1 MSASDFAAPATE
13 AELVALA
20 EKLRERNFEVVIVQ
34 DGAEAKAEVLKRI
47 PEGAKVH
54 AGKSRTLEDA
64 GLFKEFM
71 ENERYDFVRRTT
83 MKMDQRTQRDEM
95 RKLGAAPD
103 VMVNSAHA
111 VTEAGQIVFT
121 SASGSQ
127 IGPIASGAGKLILV
141 IGSQKIVPDLDTAFR
156 RIEEHVF
163 PYEDARLREAMG
175 VGTKITR
182 TLILERD
189 FVPGRTTI
197 LLVAPR
203 SASKHLLGSFRGLP
217 EVRFAQTHRVP
228 VTSGPV

>member
-1 MSASDFAAPATE
+1 MGTMTADFAARASE
-13 AELVALA
+13 ADLEALA

-34 DGAEAKAEVLKRI
+34 DGEEAKAEVLKRI
-47 PEGAKVH
+47 PDGARVH
-54 AGKSRTLEDA
+54 SGKSKTLEDA

-71 ENERYDFVRRTT
+71 ENERFDFVRRAT
-83 MKMDQRTQRDEM
+83 MKLDLRTQRDEM

-111 VTEAGQIVFT
+111 VTEAGQIVIT

-156 RIEEHVF
+156 RIQDYVF
-163 PYEDARLREAMG
+163 PYEDARLREQMG

-182 TLILERD
+182 TLILESD
-189 FVPGRTTI
+189 FMPGRTTVV
-197 LLVAPR
+197 LVRDPI
-203 SASKHLLGSFRGLP
+203 G
-217 EVRFAQTHRVP
+217 V
-228 VTSGPV
+228 

>member
-1 MSASDFAAPATE
+1 MAMSTVDFAAPASE
-13 AELVALA
+13 AELEALA
-20 EKLRERNFEVVIVQ
+20 GRLRERNFEVVIVQ
-34 DGAEAKAEVLKRI
+34 NGEEAKAEVMKRI

-54 AGKSRTLEDA
+54 SGKSKTLEDA

-111 VTEAGQIVFT
+111 VTEAGQIVIT

-141 IGSQKIVPDLDTAFR
+141 IGAQKIVPDLDTAFR
-156 RIEEHVF
+156 RIQEYVF
-163 PYEDARLREAMG
+163 PYEDARLREVLG
-175 VGTKITR
+175 VGTQITR

-197 LLVAPR
+197 VLVRDPI
-203 SASKHLLGSFRGLP
+203 G
-217 EVRFAQTHRVP
+217 V
-228 VTSGPV
+228 